1 MRICHFCDTSLEA
14 AYFRNITR
22 GLAAK
27 GVEVVLVELGSGT
40 PPTWLGEVPT
50 ARYFSLKADRR
61 LDHPFAVVKLA
72 RLLRREKVDILHAH
86 LFNAG
91 FISVLTR
98 SIQRTTLIALMRHH
112 TSVVRMLGSRIHIAA
127 DKWMAERA
135 DRLITVSDTTRKY
148 MQEVDGIRKDISV
161 VYLGFDFDRY
171 SPDQANRTRVRD
183 EFGFTDDDL
192 VIGYVAGFAQGK
204 GHKQLIQ
211 AFSSIAGE
219 LPDAKLFLVGQGDTT
234 ESRNLAAELGVGGR
248 VIFTGWRSDAAACLN
263 AMDIFVQPSL
273 SEAFSQVLIEAMG
286 SGLPVIATDVGS
298 AREVIESG
306 ENGLLVEADDP
317 GSISRHLVELH
328 RNIELRKTLARAAR
342 ESVIERFTVE
352 KMVNDQYHLY
362 NQWLRDQNGI

>member
-1 MRICHFCDTSLEA
+1 
-14 AYFRNITR
+14 
-22 GLAAK
+22 
-27 GVEVVLVELGSGT
+27 
-40 PPTWLGEVPT
+40 
-50 ARYFSLKADRR
+50 
-61 LDHPFAVVKLA
+61 
-72 RLLRREKVDILHAH
+72 
-86 LFNAG
+86 
-91 FISVLTR
+91 
-98 SIQRTTLIALMRHH
+98 
-112 TSVVRMLGSRIHIAA
+112 
-127 DKWMAERA
+127 MAERA
-135 DRLITVSDTTRKY
+135 DRMITVSDTTRKY
-148 MQEVDGIRKDISV
+148 MQEVDGILKEISV
-161 VYLGFDFDRY
+161 VYLGFDFDLY

-234 ESRNLAAELGVGGR
+234 ESRNLAAELGVGDR

-328 RNIELRKTLARAAR
+328 RNIELRKTLAKAAR